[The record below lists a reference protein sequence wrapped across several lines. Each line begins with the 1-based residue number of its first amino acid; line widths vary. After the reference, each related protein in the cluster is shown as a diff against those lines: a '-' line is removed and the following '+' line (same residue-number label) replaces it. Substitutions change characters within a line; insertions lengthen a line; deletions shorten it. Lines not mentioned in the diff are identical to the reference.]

1 MGYEEAY
8 FKKTEEEMFE
18 ELLAHPMEGLSCISE
33 EKWRILREGGT
44 VSTAFADHGRFRTP
58 SGKMMI
64 YNENMEESM
73 PRYVKCHGGTY
84 PLRLVAV
91 PSAYT
96 LNSVFMDRED
106 LKSGRGPMALMLHPR
121 DAAARKI
128 ADGSLVTA
136 FNELAEVEFTAKITS
151 LVAEGTAAAE
161 GVYDRSFTK
170 DGLLVNALHHE
181 RLSDIGAATTLNDN
195 TVDVRPC

>member
-33 EKWRILREGGT
+33 EEWRILREGGT

-84 PLRLVAV
+84 PCGWWRCPAHI
-91 PSAYT
+91 
-96 LNSVFMDRED
+96 R
-106 LKSGRGPMALMLHPR
+106 
-121 DAAARKI
+121 
-128 ADGSLVTA
+128 
-136 FNELAEVEFTAKITS
+136 
-151 LVAEGTAAAE
+151 
-161 GVYDRSFTK
+161 
-170 DGLLVNALHHE
+170 
-181 RLSDIGAATTLNDN
+181 
-195 TVDVRPC
+195 